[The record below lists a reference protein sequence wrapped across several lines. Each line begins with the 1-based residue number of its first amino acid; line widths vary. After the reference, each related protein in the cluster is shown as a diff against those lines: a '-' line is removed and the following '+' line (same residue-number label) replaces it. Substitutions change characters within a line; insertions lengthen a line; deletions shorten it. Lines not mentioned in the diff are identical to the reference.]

1 MGHNG
6 RLTSVHFSH
15 DNSMVLSASED
26 GTARLWRIGRVE
38 SPAVVFSHRLSHPR
52 LGAPGKLGM
61 YNGLAAATADSNIGG
76 HIRIGATKGSTAAS
90 ARQERN
96 KPFGAP
102 IAAARFFYM
111 DRFAMIV
118 RLIAITIACFY
129 VCIEQ
134 QMIMIQA
141 SKSSVLMYAFDM
153 EGTDA
158 SNDIKRL
165 QSFGKYRLVT
175 EFSHADAV
183 RISSFGCINS
193 VQSVVCVSATTD
205 R

>member
-26 GTARLWRIGRVE
+26 GTARLWRLGRVE
-38 SPAVVFSHRLSHPR
+38 SPAVIFSHRRSHPR
-52 LGAPGKLGM
+52 LGAPGKLGL
-61 YNGLAAATADSNIGG
+61 YNGMAATADDSF
-76 HIRIGATKGSTAAS
+76 GANVRVGAMGRAAAS
-90 ARQERN
+90 VRQERN

-102 IAAARFFYM
+102 ISTASFFHM
-111 DRFAMIV
+111 DQFVMIV
-118 RLIAITIACFY
+118 SCTFAFVLLWNHDIIIIF
-129 VCIEQ
+129 Q
-134 QMIMIQA
+134 QA
-141 SKSSVLMYAFDM
+141 SKASVFMYAYDT

-175 EFSHADAV
+175 EFDHADALRV
-183 RISSFGCINS
+183 SAFSCINS
-193 VQSVVCVSATTD
+193 VQSVLCVSATTD